1 VTARADVAFL
11 VDGTR
16 CAAWHYT
23 AEDRSLEADAGR
35 PCVVMA
41 HGIGGT
47 RDSGLEPFASALGGA
62 GADVLLFD
70 YRYLGASDGSP
81 RGLVS
86 PRRQIEDYKAAVET
100 ARTLPGVDV
109 DRIVLWGVSLSG
121 GHVFEVAA
129 ADDRIAAVIALT
141 PGSDGLATSLA
152 LMRAEGPVPGLRLT
166 AAGLRDIAASVRR
179 GRAPVY
185 IPLAGDPGTT
195 AAVSAPGAAAAY
207 EAIAGPTWRTEI
219 PARSLLSIPAYRP
232 VRKAAAIACPV
243 LVQVADDDR
252 TVPAAS
258 QMAVG
263 ERSRAEIRHYP
274 CDHFDVHAGGEW
286 FAAVLEHQI
295 GFLKR
300 RLATPTGA

>member
-1 VTARADVAFL
+1 VSARADVEFE

-23 AEDRSLEADAGR
+23 AADESLGSGAGG
-35 PCVVMA
+35 PCIVMA

-47 RDSGLEPFASALGGA
+47 RDSGLEQFASALAGA

-86 PRRQIEDYKAAVET
+86 PRRQIADYKAAVAC
-100 ARTLPGVDV
+100 ARSLPGVDR

-129 ADDRIAAVIALT
+129 ADAQIAAVIALT
-141 PGSDGLATSLA
+141 PGSDGLATSVA

-166 AAGLRDIAASVRR
+166 AAGLRDIAASLRSD
-179 GRAPVY
+179 GAPVY
-185 IPLAGDPGTT
+185 VPLAGDPGTT
-195 AAVSAPGAAAAY
+195 AALSAPGARAAY
-207 EAIAGPTWRTEI
+207 EAIAGPTWRNEI

-232 VRKAAAIACPV
+232 VRRAAAVACPV

-252 TVPAAS
+252 TVPPAS
-258 QMAVG
+258 QMAAG
-263 ERSRAEIRHYP
+263 RQSRAEVRHYP
-274 CDHFDVHAGGEW
+274 CDHFDVHPGGEW
-286 FAAVLEHQI
+286 FGPVVEHQVA
-295 GFLKR
+295 FLKR
-300 RLATPTGA
+300 RLATAPVS